1 MFKRLL
7 STAVVFGTAALAPPA
22 VSQTPT
28 PSAAPEVQSQA
39 ASDVSCMSRD
49 RLVHSLTQ
57 RYGEDLLGRG
67 LQTPET
73 LLEIWSSDST
83 GSFTIFVTNPSGQAC
98 IVATGENWIGY
109 DLPLKGVSS

>member
-1 MFKRLL
+1 MFKRLI
-7 STAVVFGTAALAPPA
+7 SSAVVFGTAALAPPA
-22 VSQTPT
+22 VSQIPAPT
-28 PSAAPEVQSQA
+28 IPAEVQPQP

-49 RLVHSLTQ
+49 RLVHSLSQ
-57 RYGEDLLGRG
+57 RYGEDILGRG
-67 LQTPET
+67 LQTPDT

-98 IVATGENWIGY
+98 IVATGEDWIGY